1 MRADSLSRFQ
11 QTATLGS
18 GRFLKAG
25 HLLADC
31 GIAHSKTLGGLTEW
45 QWTEPLRRFR
55 RGRDK

>member
-1 MRADSLSRFQ
+1 LAR
-11 QTATLGS
+11 